1 MRPGQELT
9 RQIETYPKPIIAAVN
24 GLAYGGGCEL
34 IESIHMA
41 VASEKARF
49 SKSEINIGIIPT
61 FGGTQRLARN
71 VGRKAAIEL
80 ILTGRVFTAEEAS
93 QLGLV
98 NQVVPEDKV
107 LSTAIALGQHIS
119 QKPAI
124 SISAALHAIHRGMD
138 ASIEDGLAIEQAAF
152 QLIVGAPDVTEGV
165 DAFVEKRPPKFRG
178 SSL

>member
-34 IESIHMA
+34 VESIHMA
-41 VASEKARF
+41 VASETARF

-107 LSTAIALGQHIS
+107 LSTAIALGQHIA

-124 SISAALHAIHRGMD
+124 SVSAALHAIHRGMD

>member
-34 IESIHMA
+34 VESIHMA
-41 VASEKARF
+41 VASETARF

-98 NQVVPEDKV
+98 NQIVTEDKSFLQQL
-107 LSTAIALGQHIS
+107 LSDNIS
-119 QKPAI
+119 LRSRLSLFPRHCMQ
-124 SISAALHAIHRGMD
+124 
-138 ASIEDGLAIEQAAF
+138 F
-152 QLIVGAPDVTEGV
+152 IVGWMLLLKTVWRLSRLL
-165 DAFVEKRPPKFRG
+165 F
-178 SSL
+178 SLLSVLPM